1 MGAPCGVG
9 VDQALGSRFPVSIA
23 STGGKAVLSIGAIM
37 VDVVCH
43 VPHLPQ
49 RGEGVVV
56 ERRDTLI
63 GGCAFNSANI
73 IRQLGCPGYLF
84 APVGSGVFA
93 DFVEKELAARG
104 LWALH
109 VETDLDCGSCTCLVE
124 PDGERTMITSPGIE
138 RCFEPSWFER
148 VDAGRFGWA
157 LASGYEIEGA
167 GGDAII
173 SFLEAHPA
181 IEFFYAPGPRIE
193 GVGVRKT
200 ARINALHPIWHL
212 NDLEAKA
219 YTGCATVEEAAR
231 AIGAQSRNAV
241 VITEGAGGASVFFA
255 GERIS
260 VPTDPVRPVDTV
272 GAGDAHLG
280 ALVAARSAGASWA
293 EALALANRVAG
304 AVCAVPGASLSDAEF
319 AVLGVGL

>member
-1 MGAPCGVG
+1 MGAACGMG
-9 VDQALGSRFPVSIA
+9 VDPTVGGAFVPGLS
-23 STGGKAVLSIGAIM
+23 STSEAILSIGAIM

-43 VPHLPQ
+43 VPELPR
-49 RGEGVVV
+49 RGRGVVV
-56 ERRDTLI
+56 ERRDTLV

-73 IRQLGCPGYLF
+73 ARQLGCPGYLF
-84 APVGSGVFA
+84 APVGSGIFA

-104 LWALH
+104 LEALH

-124 PDGERTMITSPGIE
+124 PDGERTMVTSPGIE

-148 VDAGRFGWA
+148 IDAGRFGWA
-157 LASGYEIEGA
+157 LASGYEIEGT

-219 YTGCATVEEAAR
+219 YTGCSTVEEAAR
-231 AIGAQSRNAV
+231 VIGAESCNAV
-241 VITEGAGGASVFFA
+241 VITEGASGASVFLA
-255 GERIS
+255 GERIA
-260 VPTDPVRPVDTV
+260 VPTEPVRPIDTV

-280 ALVAARSAGASWA
+280 ALVAARSVGATWGD
-293 EALALANRVAG
+293 ALALANKVAG
-304 AVCAVPGASLSDAEF
+304 AVCMVSGASLSDAEF
-319 AVLGVGL
+319 ASLGVCL